1 MRTDFKLRDEIYQT
15 EVAKAEESYLTF
27 WFNPNGVSLPEPD
40 PNWWQPGTSLS
51 IAEEVNSDEWR
62 PPLAALY
69 VRLCWLINPNAS

>member
-1 MRTDFKLRDEIYQT
+1 M
-15 EVAKAEESYLTF
+15 ASA
-27 WFNPNGVSLPEPD
+27 PEPD